1 MKLFKKVLAVALVGA
16 MAVSM
21 LTACRDS
28 SKTADIK
35 NALKDAGVKTTTT
48 LNTEAKNAAAKLDTL
63 TQKIDKKELSL
74 SNDKDVGKIVTE
86 MQGMNDFSFSNNSS
100 APYDLYIWTNGV
112 ANQQNKGHNYPYLMK
127 LQQRHINAT
136 VLKRLL
142 SKNFIQ
148 QGEFKG
154 TSADLNNLEALLKK
168 STDVKSVG
176 ISCKKIYGYD
186 VLLVAVPSTTQIDQ
200 TPAGE

>member
-1 MKLFKKVLAVALVGA
+1 
-16 MAVSM
+16 
-21 LTACRDS
+21 
-28 SKTADIK
+28 
-35 NALKDAGVKTTTT
+35 
-48 LNTEAKNAAAKLDTL
+48 
-63 TQKIDKKELSL
+63 
-74 SNDKDVGKIVTE
+74 
-86 MQGMNDFSFSNNSS
+86 
-100 APYDLYIWTNGV
+100 
-112 ANQQNKGHNYPYLMK
+112 MK

>member
-1 MKLFKKVLAVALVGA
+1 MTLFKKVLAVALVGA

-21 LTACRDS
+21 LTACGDS
-28 SKTADIK
+28 SKTADVK
-35 NALKDAGVKTTTT
+35 KALKDAGVKTTTT

>member
-21 LTACRDS
+21 LTACGDS
-28 SKTADIK
+28 SKTADVK
-35 NALKDAGVKTTTT
+35 KALKDAGVKTTTT

-86 MQGMNDFSFSNNSS
+86 MQGMNDFSFSNSSS

>member
-21 LTACRDS
+21 LTACGDS
-28 SKTADIK
+28 SKTADVK

-63 TQKIDKKELSL
+63 TQKIDKQELSL
-74 SNDKDVGKIVTE
+74 SKDEDVGKIVTE

-112 ANQQNKGHNYPYLMK
+112 ANQQNQGHNYPYLMK
-127 LQQRHINAT
+127 LQQRHVNAA
-136 VLKRLL
+136 VLKRIL
-142 SKNFIQ
+142 SKNFIR

>member
-1 MKLFKKVLAVALVGA
+1 

-21 LTACRDS
+21 LTACGDS
-28 SKTADIK
+28 TKTADIK

-63 TQKIDKKELSL
+63 TQKIDKQELSL
-74 SNDKDVGKIVTE
+74 SNDKDVGTIVTE

-112 ANQQNKGHNYPYLMK
+112 ANQQNSGHNYPYLMK

-136 VLKRLL
+136 VLKRIL
-142 SKNFIQ
+142 SKNFIR

>member
-1 MKLFKKVLAVALVGA
+1 MKLFKKVLAVVLVGA

-21 LTACRDS
+21 LTACGDS
-28 SKTADIK
+28 TKIADIK
-35 NALKDAGVKTTTT
+35 KALKDAGVKTNTT

-63 TQKIDKKELSL
+63 TQKIDKQELSL
-74 SNDKDVGKIVTE
+74 NNDEHVGKIVTE

-112 ANQQNKGHNYPYLMK
+112 ANQQNPGHNYPYLMK
-127 LQQRHINAT
+127 LEQRHVNAT
-136 VLKRLL
+136 ILKRLL
-142 SKNFIQ
+142 SKNFIR
-148 QGEFKG
+148 QGEFEG

>member
-86 MQGMNDFSFSNNSS
+86 MQGMNDFSFSNNTS
-100 APYDLYIWTNGV
+100 APYDLSFWTNGV